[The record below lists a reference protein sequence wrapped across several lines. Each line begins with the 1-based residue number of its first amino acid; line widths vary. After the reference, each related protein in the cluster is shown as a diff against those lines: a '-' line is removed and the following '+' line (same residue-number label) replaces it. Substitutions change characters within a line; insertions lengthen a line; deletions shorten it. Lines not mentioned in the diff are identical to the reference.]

1 MTPKLTYPGRLLKA
15 EFHLLV
21 LLQAGDQEA
30 VESDDGGHGDAGKQG
45 RAHGDVA
52 LASYNWS
59 ASSQTFQISNNF
71 LVGEHQKEDL
81 V

>member
-1 MTPKLTYPGRLLKA
+1 MTPKLTYPGRLLEA

-52 LASYNWS
+52 LAHITGQLQAKHFKY
-59 ASSQTFQISNNF
+59 
-71 LVGEHQKEDL
+71 L
-81 V
+81 